1 MLENFD
7 FVSQVII
14 SLSLMLIGGYVMSR
28 LTKLIKLPNVTGYI
42 LAGIIMGP
50 YCLNVVPQIIIDGMD
65 FISDIALAFIAFT
78 TGEFFT
84 KTIVKSNGPKVVVIT
99 IFESLFASVAVFLFS
114 YFGLKL
120 GIIFSIVLGALASAT
135 APASTLMTIRATKA
149 QGDFV
154 DTLLQVVALDDVVGL
169 LAFSVAVAV
178 ATSYLSN
185 SFSFNVVILPII
197 YNIISI
203 VIGFLMGIFLNA
215 FNKRHSTESRLIIT
229 IAVIFIEC
237 GISSILGVSPL
248 LGCMMMG
255 TVYINGA
262 KDPKLFKQINSFTPP
277 IMLIFFVR
285 SGLNFKFN
293 ALFDFNSKIN
303 GISLVWIGLGYFLV
317 RILGKYLGA
326 FLGCV
331 MTKKKALVRNNL
343 GLALVPQAGVAI
355 GLAALARRIIGGES
369 GVAIETII
377 LASSVLYELVGP
389 ALAKL
394 SLYLSHS
401 YQVKKNKDDKIEE
414 PLKVKEQDQI
424 QGIRN

>member
-1 MLENFD
+1 
-7 FVSQVII
+7 
-14 SLSLMLIGGYVMSR
+14 
-28 LTKLIKLPNVTGYI
+28 
-42 LAGIIMGP
+42 
-50 YCLNVVPQIIIDGMD
+50 
-65 FISDIALAFIAFT
+65 
-78 TGEFFT
+78 
-84 KTIVKSNGPKVVVIT
+84 
-99 IFESLFASVAVFLFS
+99 
-114 YFGLKL
+114 
-120 GIIFSIVLGALASAT
+120 
-135 APASTLMTIRATKA
+135 
-149 QGDFV
+149 
-154 DTLLQVVALDDVVGL
+154 
-169 LAFSVAVAV
+169 
-178 ATSYLSN
+178 
-185 SFSFNVVILPII
+185 
-197 YNIISI
+197 
-203 VIGFLMGIFLNA
+203 
-215 FNKRHSTESRLIIT
+215 
-229 IAVIFIEC
+229 
-237 GISSILGVSPL
+237 
-248 LGCMMMG
+248 MMG

-285 SGLNFKFN
+285 SGLNFNFN

-331 MTKKKALVRNNL
+331 VTKKKALVRNNL

-401 YQVKKNKDDKIEE
+401 YPVKKNDKIEE